1 MCEIDKTTSKGNMNQ
16 FISESTV
23 AAKSTIS
30 DIPAAIDMS
39 PNELAMSIYPI
50 STYLMGLQYCMC
62 VIKQWTVVRGL
73 LLDLYSNSL
82 HKTN

>member
-1 MCEIDKTTSKGNMNQ
+1 MLMCEIDKTTSKGNMNQ

-30 DIPAAIDMS
+30 YLPAHAAIDKS

-50 STYLMGLQYCMC
+50 STYLNGTSVLC
-62 VIKQWTVVRGL
+62 V
-73 LLDLYSNSL
+73 
-82 HKTN
+82 